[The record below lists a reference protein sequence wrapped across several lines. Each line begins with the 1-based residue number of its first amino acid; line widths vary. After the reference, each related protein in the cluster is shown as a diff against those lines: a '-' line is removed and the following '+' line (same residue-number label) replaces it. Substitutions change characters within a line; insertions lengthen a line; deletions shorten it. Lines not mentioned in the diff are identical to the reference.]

1 MGKAL
6 GLIEFIGYVPAIC
19 AADTALKAAS
29 VDLIGIEKVTGGIV
43 TVKITGDVDAVQ
55 AAVESA
61 ENYASRIGSL
71 RSAHVIPRLDDEVEA
86 LLMNSK
92 DLEEEIQEEIQSVEE
107 EIEEV
112 YEEIKEEMVEA
123 ILEETESKEES
134 LQEDVVECIKNVIE
148 EDQEENVSKI
158 EELEVSEISENEET
172 STEASEEVTEKAEL
186 IEIIEIIEGKEE
198 ASEDEAKEP
207 LNKEVNSMDIKEISK
222 MSVKELRKKIK
233 SLNIN
238 ITSNK
243 LKSLKK
249 KDLVDILLKYN
260 EEGES

>member
-71 RSAHVIPRLDDEVEA
+71 RSAHVIPRLDDEVEN

-92 DLEEEIQEEIQSVEE
+92 SSEEEIEEEIQELEEDIKEVCE
-107 EIEEV
+107 EIR
-112 YEEIKEEMVEA
+112 EEITET
-123 ILEETESKEES
+123 IIEETESKEES
-134 LQEDVVECIKNVIE
+134 LQEDVVEYVKNVN
-148 EDQEENVSKI
+148 D
-158 EELEVSEISENEET
+158 EVEEISEKIEGE
-172 STEASEEVTEKAEL
+172 SHLDEIEAFEISQNKENSKESLEEVVIKPEL
-186 IEIIEIIEGKEE
+186 IEGKEE
-198 ASEDEAKEP
+198 YSENKTTE
-207 LNKEVNSMDIKEISK
+207 NKEADSIDIKEISK

-233 SLNIN
+233 SLNKN

-249 KDLVDILLKYN
+249 KDLVDILLKYS
-260 EEGES
+260 EEGDS

>member
-71 RSAHVIPRLDDEVEA
+71 RGAHVIPRLDDEVEN

-92 DLEEEIQEEIQSVEE
+92 SSEEEIEEEIQEVCE
-107 EIEEV
+107 EIR
-112 YEEIKEEMVEA
+112 EEITET
-123 ILEETESKEES
+123 IIEETESKEES
-134 LQEDVVECIKNVIE
+134 LQEDVVEYVKNVNDEVE
-148 EDQEENVSKI
+148 EISGKI
-158 EELEVSEISENEET
+158 EGESHLDEIEVFEISQNKESSKE
-172 STEASEEVTEKAEL
+172 SLEEVIIKPEL
-186 IEIIEIIEGKEE
+186 IEDKEKY
-198 ASEDEAKEP
+198 SEDKTTE
-207 LNKEVNSMDIKEISK
+207 NKEADSIDIKEISK
-222 MSVKELRKKIK
+222 MSVKELKKKIK

-260 EEGES
+260 EEGDS

>member
-71 RSAHVIPRLDDEVEA
+71 RSAHVIPRLDDEVEN

-92 DLEEEIQEEIQSVEE
+92 SSEEEIQEEIQELEEDIKEVFE
-107 EIEEV
+107 EIR
-112 YEEIKEEMVEA
+112 EEITEA
-123 ILEETESKEES
+123 IIEETESKEES
-134 LQEDVVECIKNVIE
+134 LQEDVVEYVKNVNDEVE
-148 EDQEENVSKI
+148 EISGKI
-158 EELEVSEISENEET
+158 EGESHLDEIEVFEISQNKESSKE
-172 STEASEEVTEKAEL
+172 SLEEVIIKPEL
-186 IEIIEIIEGKEE
+186 IEDKEE
-198 ASEDEAKEP
+198 YSEDKTTE
-207 LNKEVNSMDIKEISK
+207 NKEADSIDIKEISK

-260 EEGES
+260 EEGDS

>member
-6 GLIEFIGYVPAIC
+6 GLIEFIGYVPAIY

-71 RSAHVIPRLDDEVEA
+71 RSAHVIPRLDDEVEN

-92 DLEEEIQEEIQSVEE
+92 SSEEEIQEEIQELEEDIKEVCE
-107 EIEEV
+107 EIR
-112 YEEIKEEMVEA
+112 EEITEA
-123 ILEETESKEES
+123 IIEETESKEES
-134 LQEDVVECIKNVIE
+134 LQEDVVEYVN
-148 EDQEENVSKI
+148 D
-158 EELEVSEISENEET
+158 EVEEISEKIEGESHLDEIEVFEISQNKESSKE
-172 STEASEEVTEKAEL
+172 SLEEVIIKPELTEDKTTE
-186 IEIIEIIEGKEE
+186 
-198 ASEDEAKEP
+198 
-207 LNKEVNSMDIKEISK
+207 NKEADSIDIKEISK

-260 EEGES
+260 EEGDS

>member
-71 RSAHVIPRLDDEVEA
+71 RSAHVIPRLDDEVEN

-92 DLEEEIQEEIQSVEE
+92 SSEEEIQEEIQELEEDIKEVCE
-107 EIEEV
+107 EIR
-112 YEEIKEEMVEA
+112 EEITET
-123 ILEETESKEES
+123 IIEETESKEES
-134 LQEDVVECIKNVIE
+134 LQEDVVEYVKNVN
-148 EDQEENVSKI
+148 D
-158 EELEVSEISENEET
+158 EVEEISEKIEGESHLDEIEVFEISQNKESSKE
-172 STEASEEVTEKAEL
+172 SLEEVIIKPEL
-186 IEIIEIIEGKEE
+186 IEDKEE
-198 ASEDEAKEP
+198 YSEDKITE
-207 LNKEVNSMDIKEISK
+207 NKEADSIDIKEISK

-260 EEGES
+260 EEGDS

>member
-71 RSAHVIPRLDDEVEA
+71 RSAHVIPRLDDEVEN

-92 DLEEEIQEEIQSVEE
+92 SSEEEIQEEIQELEEDIKEVCE
-107 EIEEV
+107 EIR
-112 YEEIKEEMVEA
+112 EEITEA
-123 ILEETESKEES
+123 IIEETESKEES
-134 LQEDVVECIKNVIE
+134 LQEDVVEYVKNVN
-148 EDQEENVSKI
+148 D
-158 EELEVSEISENEET
+158 EVEEISEKIEGESHLDEIEVFEISQNKENSKE
-172 STEASEEVTEKAEL
+172 SLEEVIIKPEL
-186 IEIIEIIEGKEE
+186 IEGKEE
-198 ASEDEAKEP
+198 YSEDKTTE
-207 LNKEVNSMDIKEISK
+207 NKEADSIDIKEISK

-233 SLNIN
+233 SLNMN

-260 EEGES
+260 EEGDS

>member
-71 RSAHVIPRLDDEVEA
+71 RSTHVIPRLDDEVEA

-92 DLEEEIQEEIQSVEE
+92 DSEEEIQEEIQEVEE

-112 YEEIKEEMVEA
+112 YEEIKDEMVEA
-123 ILEETESKEES
+123 ILEETESEMED
-134 LQEDVVECIKNVIE
+134 LQEDVVKCVKDIKEESPEEKVSRIE
-148 EDQEENVSKI
+148 EI
-158 EELEVSEISENEET
+158 EIEVISENEET
-172 STEASEEVTEKAEL
+172 SKEALEEVAEKAEL
-186 IEIIEIIEGKEE
+186 IEDKEE
-198 ASEDEAKEP
+198 ASEDKTTEP

-249 KDLVDILLKYN
+249 KDLVDVLLKYK

>member
-71 RSAHVIPRLDDEVEA
+71 RSAHVIPRLDDEVES

-92 DLEEEIQEEIQSVEE
+92 SSEEEIQEEFKELEEDIKEVCEEVRE
-107 EIEEV
+107 EITET
-112 YEEIKEEMVEA
+112 I
-123 ILEETESKEES
+123 IEETESKEES
-134 LQEDVVECIKNVIE
+134 LQEDVVEYVKNVN
-148 EDQEENVSKI
+148 D
-158 EELEVSEISENEET
+158 EVEEISEKIEGESQLDEIEVFEISQNKENSKE
-172 STEASEEVTEKAEL
+172 SLEEVIIKPEL
-186 IEIIEIIEGKEE
+186 IEGKEE
-198 ASEDEAKEP
+198 YSEDKITE
-207 LNKEVNSMDIKEISK
+207 NKEADSIDIKEISK

-233 SLNIN
+233 SLNKN

-249 KDLVDILLKYN
+249 KDLVDILLKYS
-260 EEGES
+260 EEGDS

>member
-71 RSAHVIPRLDDEVEA
+71 RSSHVIPRLDDEIEN

-92 DLEEEIQEEIQSVEE
+92 SSEEEIQEEIQELEEDIKEVCE
-107 EIEEV
+107 EIR
-112 YEEIKEEMVEA
+112 EEITEA
-123 ILEETESKEES
+123 IIEETESKEES
-134 LQEDVVECIKNVIE
+134 LQEDVVEYVKNVN
-148 EDQEENVSKI
+148 D
-158 EELEVSEISENEET
+158 EVEEISEKIEGESHLDEIEVFEISQNKESSKE
-172 STEASEEVTEKAEL
+172 SLEEVIIKPEL
-186 IEIIEIIEGKEE
+186 IEDKEE
-198 ASEDEAKEP
+198 YSEDKTTE
-207 LNKEVNSMDIKEISK
+207 NKEADSIDIKEISK

-260 EEGES
+260 EEGDS

>member
-71 RSAHVIPRLDDEVEA
+71 RSAHVIPRLDDEVEN

-92 DLEEEIQEEIQSVEE
+92 SSEE
-107 EIEEV
+107 EIEEIQELEEDIKEV
-112 YEEIKEEMVEA
+112 CEEIREEITETIV
-123 ILEETESKEES
+123 EETESKEES
-134 LQEDVVECIKNVIE
+134 LQEDVVEYVKNVN
-148 EDQEENVSKI
+148 D
-158 EELEVSEISENEET
+158 EVEEISEKIEGESHLDEIEVFEISQNKENSKE
-172 STEASEEVTEKAEL
+172 SLEEVIIKPEL
-186 IEIIEIIEGKEE
+186 IEGKEE
-198 ASEDEAKEP
+198 YSEDKTTE
-207 LNKEVNSMDIKEISK
+207 NKEADSIDIKEISK

-233 SLNIN
+233 SLNMN

-260 EEGES
+260 EEGDS

>member
-71 RSAHVIPRLDDEVEA
+71 RSAHVIPRLDDEVEN

-92 DLEEEIQEEIQSVEE
+92 SSEEEIQEEIQELEEDIKEVCE
-107 EIEEV
+107 EIR
-112 YEEIKEEMVEA
+112 EEITET
-123 ILEETESKEES
+123 IIEETESKEES
-134 LQEDVVECIKNVIE
+134 IQEDVVEYVKNVNDEVE
-148 EDQEENVSKI
+148 EISGKI
-158 EELEVSEISENEET
+158 EGELDEIEVFEISQNKESSKE
-172 STEASEEVTEKAEL
+172 SLEEVIIKPEL
-186 IEIIEIIEGKEE
+186 IEDKEE
-198 ASEDEAKEP
+198 YSEDKTTE
-207 LNKEVNSMDIKEISK
+207 NKEADSIDIKEISK

-260 EEGES
+260 EEGDS

>member
-43 TVKITGDVDAVQ
+43 TVNITGDVDAVQ

-71 RSAHVIPRLDDEVEA
+71 RSAHVIPRLDDEVEN

-92 DLEEEIQEEIQSVEE
+92 SSEEEIQEEIQELEEDIKEVCE
-107 EIEEV
+107 EIR
-112 YEEIKEEMVEA
+112 EEITET
-123 ILEETESKEES
+123 IIEETESKEES
-134 LQEDVVECIKNVIE
+134 LQEDVVEYVKNVN
-148 EDQEENVSKI
+148 D
-158 EELEVSEISENEET
+158 EVEEISEKIEGESHLDEIEVFEISQNKESSKE
-172 STEASEEVTEKAEL
+172 SLEEVIIKPEL
-186 IEIIEIIEGKEE
+186 IEDKEE
-198 ASEDEAKEP
+198 YSEDKTTE
-207 LNKEVNSMDIKEISK
+207 NKEADSIDIKEISK

-260 EEGES
+260 EEGDS

>member
-71 RSAHVIPRLDDEVEA
+71 RSAHVIPRLDDEVEN

-92 DLEEEIQEEIQSVEE
+92 SSEEEIQEEIQELEEDIKEVCE
-107 EIEEV
+107 EIR
-112 YEEIKEEMVEA
+112 EEITEA
-123 ILEETESKEES
+123 IIEETESKEES
-134 LQEDVVECIKNVIE
+134 LQEDVVEYVKNVN
-148 EDQEENVSKI
+148 D
-158 EELEVSEISENEET
+158 EVEEISEKIEGESHLDEIEVFEISQNKENSKE
-172 STEASEEVTEKAEL
+172 SLEEVIIKPEL
-186 IEIIEIIEGKEE
+186 IEDKEE
-198 ASEDEAKEP
+198 YSEDKTTE
-207 LNKEVNSMDIKEISK
+207 NKEADSIDIKEISK

-260 EEGES
+260 EEGDS

>member
-71 RSAHVIPRLDDEVEA
+71 RSAHVIPRLDDEVEN

-92 DLEEEIQEEIQSVEE
+92 SSEEEIEEEIQELEEDIKEVCE
-107 EIEEV
+107 EIR
-112 YEEIKEEMVEA
+112 EEITET
-123 ILEETESKEES
+123 IIEETESKEES
-134 LQEDVVECIKNVIE
+134 IQEDVVEYVKNVNDEVE
-148 EDQEENVSKI
+148 EISGKI
-158 EELEVSEISENEET
+158 EGESHLDEIEVFEISQNKESSKE
-172 STEASEEVTEKAEL
+172 SLEEVIIKPEL
-186 IEIIEIIEGKEE
+186 IEDKEE
-198 ASEDEAKEP
+198 YSEDKTTE
-207 LNKEVNSMDIKEISK
+207 NKEADSIDIKEISK

-260 EEGES
+260 EEGDS

>member
-71 RSAHVIPRLDDEVEA
+71 RSAHVIPRLDDEVEN

-92 DLEEEIQEEIQSVEE
+92 SSEE
-107 EIEEV
+107 EIEEIQELEEDIKEV
-112 YEEIKEEMVEA
+112 CEEIREEITET
-123 ILEETESKEES
+123 IIEETESKEES
-134 LQEDVVECIKNVIE
+134 LQEDVVEYVKNVN
-148 EDQEENVSKI
+148 D
-158 EELEVSEISENEET
+158 EVEEISEKIEGESHLDEIEVFEISQNKENSKE
-172 STEASEEVTEKAEL
+172 SLEEVIIKPEL
-186 IEIIEIIEGKEE
+186 IEGKKEY
-198 ASEDEAKEP
+198 SEDKTTE
-207 LNKEVNSMDIKEISK
+207 NKEADSIDIKEISK

-233 SLNIN
+233 SLNMN

-260 EEGES
+260 EEGDS

>member
-71 RSAHVIPRLDDEVEA
+71 RSVHVIPRLDDEVEN

-92 DLEEEIQEEIQSVEE
+92 SSEEETEEIQELEEDIKEVCE
-107 EIEEV
+107 EIR
-112 YEEIKEEMVEA
+112 EEITET
-123 ILEETESKEES
+123 IIEETESKEES
-134 LQEDVVECIKNVIE
+134 LQEDVVEYVKNVNE
-148 EDQEENVSKI
+148 KVE
-158 EELEVSEISENEET
+158 EISEKIEGESHLDEIEVFEISQNKENSKE
-172 STEASEEVTEKAEL
+172 SLEEVIIKPEL
-186 IEIIEIIEGKEE
+186 IEGKEE
-198 ASEDEAKEP
+198 YSEDKTTE
-207 LNKEVNSMDIKEISK
+207 NKEADSIDIKEISK

-233 SLNIN
+233 SLNMN

-260 EEGES
+260 EEGDS

>member
-71 RSAHVIPRLDDEVEA
+71 RSAHVIPRLNDEVES

-92 DLEEEIQEEIQSVEE
+92 SSEEEIQEEIQELEEDIKEVCE
-107 EIEEV
+107 EIR
-112 YEEIKEEMVEA
+112 EEITET
-123 ILEETESKEES
+123 IIEETESKEES
-134 LQEDVVECIKNVIE
+134 LQEDVVEYVKNVN
-148 EDQEENVSKI
+148 D
-158 EELEVSEISENEET
+158 EVEEISEKIEGESQLDEIEVFEISQNKENSKE
-172 STEASEEVTEKAEL
+172 SLEEVIIKPEL
-186 IEIIEIIEGKEE
+186 IEGKEE
-198 ASEDEAKEP
+198 YSEDKTTE
-207 LNKEVNSMDIKEISK
+207 NKEADSIDIKEISK

-233 SLNIN
+233 SLNKN

-249 KDLVDILLKYN
+249 KDLVDILLKYS
-260 EEGES
+260 EEGDS

>member
-71 RSAHVIPRLDDEVEA
+71 RSAHVIPRLDDEVEN

-92 DLEEEIQEEIQSVEE
+92 SSEEEIEEEIQELEEDIKEVCE
-107 EIEEV
+107 EIR
-112 YEEIKEEMVEA
+112 EEITET
-123 ILEETESKEES
+123 IIEETESKEES
-134 LQEDVVECIKNVIE
+134 LQEDVVEYVKNVN
-148 EDQEENVSKI
+148 D
-158 EELEVSEISENEET
+158 EVEEISEKIEGQSHLDEIEVFEISQNKESSKE
-172 STEASEEVTEKAEL
+172 SLEEVIIKLEL
-186 IEIIEIIEGKEE
+186 IEGKEE
-198 ASEDEAKEP
+198 YSEDKTTE
-207 LNKEVNSMDIKEISK
+207 NKEADSIDIKEISK

-233 SLNIN
+233 SLNMN

-260 EEGES
+260 EEGDS

>member
-71 RSAHVIPRLDDEVEA
+71 RSAHVIPRLDDEVEN

-92 DLEEEIQEEIQSVEE
+92 SSEEEIQEEIQELEEDIKEVCE
-107 EIEEV
+107 EIR
-112 YEEIKEEMVEA
+112 EEITEA
-123 ILEETESKEES
+123 IIEETESHLDEIEVFEISQNKESSKES
-134 LQEDVVECIKNVIE
+134 L
-148 EDQEENVSKI
+148 
-158 EELEVSEISENEET
+158 
-172 STEASEEVTEKAEL
+172 EEVIIKPELTEDKTTE
-186 IEIIEIIEGKEE
+186 
-198 ASEDEAKEP
+198 
-207 LNKEVNSMDIKEISK
+207 NKEADSIDIKEISK

-260 EEGES
+260 EEGDS

>member
-71 RSAHVIPRLDDEVEA
+71 RSAHVIPRLDDEVEN

-92 DLEEEIQEEIQSVEE
+92 SSEEDIKEVCEEIREEITET
-107 EIEEV
+107 I
-112 YEEIKEEMVEA
+112 I
-123 ILEETESKEES
+123 EETESKEES
-134 LQEDVVECIKNVIE
+134 LQEDVVEYVKNVN
-148 EDQEENVSKI
+148 D
-158 EELEVSEISENEET
+158 EVEEISEKIEGESHLDEIEVFEISQNKESSKE
-172 STEASEEVTEKAEL
+172 SLEEVIIKPEL
-186 IEIIEIIEGKEE
+186 IEDKEE
-198 ASEDEAKEP
+198 YSEDKTTE
-207 LNKEVNSMDIKEISK
+207 NKEADSIDIKEISK

-260 EEGES
+260 EEGDS

>member
-71 RSAHVIPRLDDEVEA
+71 RSAHVIPRLDDEVEN

-92 DLEEEIQEEIQSVEE
+92 SSEEEIEEEIQELEEDIKEVCE
-107 EIEEV
+107 EIR
-112 YEEIKEEMVEA
+112 EEITEA
-123 ILEETESKEES
+123 IIEETESKEES
-134 LQEDVVECIKNVIE
+134 LQEDVVEYVKNVN
-148 EDQEENVSKI
+148 D
-158 EELEVSEISENEET
+158 EVEEISEKIEGESHLDEIEVFEISQNKESSKE
-172 STEASEEVTEKAEL
+172 SLEEVIIKPEL
-186 IEIIEIIEGKEE
+186 IEDKEE
-198 ASEDEAKEP
+198 YSEDKITE
-207 LNKEVNSMDIKEISK
+207 NKEADSIDIKEISK

-260 EEGES
+260 EEGDS

>member
-6 GLIEFIGYVPAIC
+6 GLIEFIGYVPAIY

-71 RSAHVIPRLDDEVEA
+71 RSAHVIPRLDDEVEN

-92 DLEEEIQEEIQSVEE
+92 SSEEEIQEEIQELEEDIKEVCE
-107 EIEEV
+107 EIR
-112 YEEIKEEMVEA
+112 EEITEA
-123 ILEETESKEES
+123 IIEETESKEES
-134 LQEDVVECIKNVIE
+134 LQEDVVEYVN
-148 EDQEENVSKI
+148 D
-158 EELEVSEISENEET
+158 EVEEISEKIEGESHLDEIEVFEISQNKESSKE
-172 STEASEEVTEKAEL
+172 SLEEVIIKPELTEDKTTE
-186 IEIIEIIEGKEE
+186 
-198 ASEDEAKEP
+198 
-207 LNKEVNSMDIKEISK
+207 NKEADSIDIKEISK

-260 EEGES
+260 EEGDI

>member
-71 RSAHVIPRLDDEVEA
+71 RSAHVIPRLDDEVEN

-92 DLEEEIQEEIQSVEE
+92 SSEEEIEEEIQELEEDIKEFCE
-107 EIEEV
+107 EIREEFT
-112 YEEIKEEMVEA
+112 ETI
-123 ILEETESKEES
+123 IEETESKEES
-134 LQEDVVECIKNVIE
+134 LQEDVVEYVKNVN
-148 EDQEENVSKI
+148 D
-158 EELEVSEISENEET
+158 EVEEISEKIEGESHLDEIEVFEVSQNKENSKE
-172 STEASEEVTEKAEL
+172 SLEEVIIKPEL
-186 IEIIEIIEGKEE
+186 IEGKEE
-198 ASEDEAKEP
+198 YSEDKTTE
-207 LNKEVNSMDIKEISK
+207 NKEADSIDIKEISK

-233 SLNIN
+233 SLNKN

-260 EEGES
+260 EEGDS

>member
-71 RSAHVIPRLDDEVEA
+71 RSAHVIPRLDDEVENF
-86 LLMNSK
+86 LMNSK
-92 DLEEEIQEEIQSVEE
+92 SSEEEIQEEIQGLEEDIKEVCE
-107 EIEEV
+107 EIR
-112 YEEIKEEMVEA
+112 EEITET
-123 ILEETESKEES
+123 IIEETESKEES
-134 LQEDVVECIKNVIE
+134 LQEDVVEYVKNDNQRIEGQSNLGEIKVF
-148 EDQEENVSKI
+148 
-158 EELEVSEISENEET
+158 EITENEEI
-172 STEASEEVTEKAEL
+172 SKEDLEEVDRKPEL
-186 IEIIEIIEGKEE
+186 IDDKEEVLEYEIEGHI
-198 ASEDEAKEP
+198 
-207 LNKEVNSMDIKEISK
+207 NKESDSIDIKEISK

-260 EEGES
+260 EEGDS

>member
-6 GLIEFIGYVPAIC
+6 GLIEFIGYVSAIC

-71 RSAHVIPRLDDEVEA
+71 RSAHVIPRLDDEVEN

-92 DLEEEIQEEIQSVEE
+92 SSEE
-107 EIEEV
+107 EIEEIQELEEDIKEV
-112 YEEIKEEMVEA
+112 CEEIREEITET
-123 ILEETESKEES
+123 IIEETESKEES
-134 LQEDVVECIKNVIE
+134 LKEDVVEYVKNVN
-148 EDQEENVSKI
+148 D
-158 EELEVSEISENEET
+158 EVEEISEKIEGESHLDEIEVFEISQNKESSKE
-172 STEASEEVTEKAEL
+172 SLEEVIIKPEL
-186 IEIIEIIEGKEE
+186 IEGKEE
-198 ASEDEAKEP
+198 YSEDKTTE
-207 LNKEVNSMDIKEISK
+207 NKEADSIDIKEISK

-233 SLNIN
+233 SLNMN

-260 EEGES
+260 EEGDS

>member
-71 RSAHVIPRLDDEVEA
+71 RSAHVIPRLDDEVEN

-92 DLEEEIQEEIQSVEE
+92 SSEEEIQELEEDIKEVCE
-107 EIEEV
+107 EIR
-112 YEEIKEEMVEA
+112 EEITEA
-123 ILEETESKEES
+123 IIEETESKEES
-134 LQEDVVECIKNVIE
+134 LQEDVVEYVKNVN
-148 EDQEENVSKI
+148 D
-158 EELEVSEISENEET
+158 EVEEISEKIEGE
-172 STEASEEVTEKAEL
+172 SHLDEIEVFEISQSEEIQKESLEEVIIKPEL
-186 IEIIEIIEGKEE
+186 IEDKEE
-198 ASEDEAKEP
+198 YSEDKITE
-207 LNKEVNSMDIKEISK
+207 NKEADSIDIKEISK

-260 EEGES
+260 EEGDS

>member
-6 GLIEFIGYVPAIC
+6 GLIELIGYVPAIC

-71 RSAHVIPRLDDEVEA
+71 RSAHVIPRLDDEVEN

-92 DLEEEIQEEIQSVEE
+92 SSEEEIQEEIQELEEDIKEVCE
-107 EIEEV
+107 EIR
-112 YEEIKEEMVEA
+112 EEITET
-123 ILEETESKEES
+123 IIEETESKEES
-134 LQEDVVECIKNVIE
+134 LQEDVVEYVKNVN
-148 EDQEENVSKI
+148 D
-158 EELEVSEISENEET
+158 EVEEISEKIEGESHLDEIEVFEISQNKENSKE
-172 STEASEEVTEKAEL
+172 SLEEVIIKPEL
-186 IEIIEIIEGKEE
+186 IEGKEE
-198 ASEDEAKEP
+198 YSENKTTE
-207 LNKEVNSMDIKEISK
+207 NKEADSIDIKEISK

-233 SLNIN
+233 SLNMN

-260 EEGES
+260 EEGDS

>member
-71 RSAHVIPRLDDEVEA
+71 RSAHVIPRLDDEVEN

-92 DLEEEIQEEIQSVEE
+92 SSEEEIEEEIQELEE
-107 EIEEV
+107 DIKEV
-112 YEEIKEEMVEA
+112 CEEIKEEITET
-123 ILEETESKEES
+123 IIEETESKEES
-134 LQEDVVECIKNVIE
+134 LQEDVVEYVKNVN
-148 EDQEENVSKI
+148 D
-158 EELEVSEISENEET
+158 EVEEISEKIEGESHLDEIEVFEISQNKENSKE
-172 STEASEEVTEKAEL
+172 SLEEVIIKPEL
-186 IEIIEIIEGKEE
+186 IEGKEE
-198 ASEDEAKEP
+198 YSEDKTTE
-207 LNKEVNSMDIKEISK
+207 NKEADSIDIKEISK

-233 SLNIN
+233 SLNMN

-260 EEGES
+260 EEGDS

>member
-71 RSAHVIPRLDDEVEA
+71 RSAHVIPRLDDEVEN

-92 DLEEEIQEEIQSVEE
+92 SSEE
-107 EIEEV
+107 EIEEIQELEEDIKEFC
-112 YEEIKEEMVEA
+112 EEIREEITET
-123 ILEETESKEES
+123 IIEETESKEES
-134 LQEDVVECIKNVIE
+134 LQEDVVEYVKNVN
-148 EDQEENVSKI
+148 D
-158 EELEVSEISENEET
+158 EVEEISEKIEGESHLDEIEVFEISQNKENSKE
-172 STEASEEVTEKAEL
+172 SLEEVIIKPEL
-186 IEIIEIIEGKEE
+186 IEGKEE
-198 ASEDEAKEP
+198 YSEDKTTE
-207 LNKEVNSMDIKEISK
+207 NKEADSIDIKEISK

-233 SLNIN
+233 SLNMN

-260 EEGES
+260 EEGDG

>member
-71 RSAHVIPRLDDEVEA
+71 RSAHVIPRLDDEVEN

-92 DLEEEIQEEIQSVEE
+92 SSEEEIEEEIQELEEDIKEVCE
-107 EIEEV
+107 EIR
-112 YEEIKEEMVEA
+112 EEITET
-123 ILEETESKEES
+123 IIEETESKEES
-134 LQEDVVECIKNVIE
+134 LQEDVVEYVKNVN
-148 EDQEENVSKI
+148 D
-158 EELEVSEISENEET
+158 EVEEISEKIEGESHLDEIEVFEISQNKESSKE
-172 STEASEEVTEKAEL
+172 SLEEVIIKPEL
-186 IEIIEIIEGKEE
+186 IEDKEE
-198 ASEDEAKEP
+198 YSEDKTTE
-207 LNKEVNSMDIKEISK
+207 NKEADSIDIKEISK

-260 EEGES
+260 EEGDS

>member
-92 DLEEEIQEEIQSVEE
+92 DLEEEIQEVEE

-172 STEASEEVTEKAEL
+172 SKEASEEVTEKAEL
-186 IEIIEIIEGKEE
+186 IEIIEGKEE
-198 ASEDEAKEP
+198 ASEDEATEP
-207 LNKEVNSMDIKEISK
+207 LNKEANSMDIKEISK

>member
-71 RSAHVIPRLDDEVEA
+71 RSAHVIPRLDDEVEN

-92 DLEEEIQEEIQSVEE
+92 SSEEEIQEEIQELEEDIKEVCE
-107 EIEEV
+107 EIR
-112 YEEIKEEMVEA
+112 EEITET
-123 ILEETESKEES
+123 IIEETESKEES
-134 LQEDVVECIKNVIE
+134 LQEDVVEYVKNVNDEVE
-148 EDQEENVSKI
+148 EISGKI
-158 EELEVSEISENEET
+158 EGESHLDEIEVFEISQNKESSKE
-172 STEASEEVTEKAEL
+172 SLEEVIIKPEL
-186 IEIIEIIEGKEE
+186 IEDKEE
-198 ASEDEAKEP
+198 YSEDKTTE
-207 LNKEVNSMDIKEISK
+207 NKEADSIDIKEISK

-260 EEGES
+260 EEGDS

>member
-71 RSAHVIPRLDDEVEA
+71 RSAHVIPRLDDEVEN

-92 DLEEEIQEEIQSVEE
+92 SSEE
-107 EIEEV
+107 EIEEIQELEEDIKEV
-112 YEEIKEEMVEA
+112 CEEIKEEITETIV
-123 ILEETESKEES
+123 EETESKEES
-134 LQEDVVECIKNVIE
+134 LQEDVVEYVKNVN
-148 EDQEENVSKI
+148 D
-158 EELEVSEISENEET
+158 EVEEISEKIEGESHLDEIEVFEISQNKENSKE
-172 STEASEEVTEKAEL
+172 SLEEVIIKPEL
-186 IEIIEIIEGKEE
+186 IEGSEE
-198 ASEDEAKEP
+198 YSEDKTTE
-207 LNKEVNSMDIKEISK
+207 NKEADSIDIKEISK

-260 EEGES
+260 EEGDS

>member
-71 RSAHVIPRLDDEVEA
+71 RSAHVIPRLDDEVEN

-92 DLEEEIQEEIQSVEE
+92 SSEE
-107 EIEEV
+107 EIEEIQELEEDIKEV
-112 YEEIKEEMVEA
+112 CEEIREEITET
-123 ILEETESKEES
+123 IIEETESKEES
-134 LQEDVVECIKNVIE
+134 LQEDVVEYVKNVN
-148 EDQEENVSKI
+148 D
-158 EELEVSEISENEET
+158 EVEEISEKIEGESHLDEIEVFEISQNKENSKE
-172 STEASEEVTEKAEL
+172 SLEEVIIKPEL
-186 IEIIEIIEGKEE
+186 IEDKEE
-198 ASEDEAKEP
+198 YSEDKTTE
-207 LNKEVNSMDIKEISK
+207 NKEADSIDIKEISK

-233 SLNIN
+233 SLNMN

-260 EEGES
+260 EEGDS

>member
-71 RSAHVIPRLDDEVEA
+71 RSAHVIPRLADEVEN

-92 DLEEEIQEEIQSVEE
+92 SSEEEIQEEIQELEEDIKEVCE
-107 EIEEV
+107 EIR
-112 YEEIKEEMVEA
+112 EEITET
-123 ILEETESKEES
+123 IIEETESKEES
-134 LQEDVVECIKNVIE
+134 LQEDVVEYVKNVN
-148 EDQEENVSKI
+148 D
-158 EELEVSEISENEET
+158 EVEEISEKIEGESHLDEIEVFEISQNKESSKE
-172 STEASEEVTEKAEL
+172 SLEEVIIKPEL
-186 IEIIEIIEGKEE
+186 IEDKEE
-198 ASEDEAKEP
+198 YSEDKTTE
-207 LNKEVNSMDIKEISK
+207 NKEADSIDIKEISK

-260 EEGES
+260 EEGDS

>member
-71 RSAHVIPRLDDEVEA
+71 RSAHVIPRLDDEVEN

-92 DLEEEIQEEIQSVEE
+92 SSEEEIEEEIQELEEDIKEFCE
-107 EIEEV
+107 EIREEFT
-112 YEEIKEEMVEA
+112 ETI
-123 ILEETESKEES
+123 IEETESKEES
-134 LQEDVVECIKNVIE
+134 LQEDVVEYVKNVN
-148 EDQEENVSKI
+148 D
-158 EELEVSEISENEET
+158 EVEEISEKIEGESHLDEIEVFEISQNKENSKE
-172 STEASEEVTEKAEL
+172 SLEEVIIKPEL
-186 IEIIEIIEGKEE
+186 IEGKEE
-198 ASEDEAKEP
+198 YSEDKTTE
-207 LNKEVNSMDIKEISK
+207 NKEADSIDIKEISK

-233 SLNIN
+233 SLNKN

-260 EEGES
+260 EEGDS

>member
-1 MGKAL
+1 MRKAL
-6 GLIEFIGYVPAIC
+6 GLIEFIGYVSAIC

-71 RSAHVIPRLDDEVEA
+71 RSAHVIPRLDDEVEN

-92 DLEEEIQEEIQSVEE
+92 SSEEEIQEEIQELEEDIKEVCE
-107 EIEEV
+107 EIR
-112 YEEIKEEMVEA
+112 EEITET
-123 ILEETESKEES
+123 IIEETEYKEES
-134 LQEDVVECIKNVIE
+134 LQEDVVEYVKNVNDEVEGI
-148 EDQEENVSKI
+148 SGKI
-158 EELEVSEISENEET
+158 EGESHLDEIEVFEISQNKESSKE
-172 STEASEEVTEKAEL
+172 SLEAVIIKPEL
-186 IEIIEIIEGKEE
+186 IEDKEE
-198 ASEDEAKEP
+198 YSEDKITE
-207 LNKEVNSMDIKEISK
+207 NKEADSIDIKEISK

>member
-71 RSAHVIPRLDDEVEA
+71 RSAHVIPRLDDEVEN

-92 DLEEEIQEEIQSVEE
+92 SSEEEIQEEIQELEEDIKEVCE
-107 EIEEV
+107 EIR
-112 YEEIKEEMVEA
+112 EEITET
-123 ILEETESKEES
+123 IIEETESKEES
-134 LQEDVVECIKNVIE
+134 LKEDVVEYVKNVN
-148 EDQEENVSKI
+148 D
-158 EELEVSEISENEET
+158 EVEEISEKIEGESHLDEIEVFEISQNKESSKE
-172 STEASEEVTEKAEL
+172 SLEEVIIKPEL
-186 IEIIEIIEGKEE
+186 IEDKEE
-198 ASEDEAKEP
+198 YSEDKTTE
-207 LNKEVNSMDIKEISK
+207 NKEADSIDIKEISK

-260 EEGES
+260 EEGDS

>member
-71 RSAHVIPRLDDEVEA
+71 RSAHVIPRLDDEVEN

-92 DLEEEIQEEIQSVEE
+92 SSEEIEEEIQELEEDIKEVCE
-107 EIEEV
+107 EIR
-112 YEEIKEEMVEA
+112 EEITET
-123 ILEETESKEES
+123 IIEETESKEES
-134 LQEDVVECIKNVIE
+134 LQEDVVEYVKNV
-148 EDQEENVSKI
+148 NY
-158 EELEVSEISENEET
+158 EVEEISEKIEGE
-172 STEASEEVTEKAEL
+172 SHLDEIEVFEISQSEEIQKESLEEVIIKPEL
-186 IEIIEIIEGKEE
+186 IEDKEE
-198 ASEDEAKEP
+198 YSEDKITE
-207 LNKEVNSMDIKEISK
+207 NKEADSIEIKEISK

-260 EEGES
+260 EEGDS